1 MGSLARAAEHQQ
13 GLEFSQRNLCC
24 FRLRLTGIHP
34 ERESGTAWRLRQ
46 EQKNPSWPVCQS
58 IGKNGVFGM
67 RTALSNYAMR
77 VANGVV
83 GVVAAAVVHAVSPN
97 RAHEVF
103 WRISQAAFPL
113 FAGVYRVFRPQSRS
127 ELWRIHVLQRAL
139 SVMTRRRPGFTLK
152 VRVSGTDEIEGALHA
167 GDPLIICTAH
177 FGLTLAAARVL
188 ADLGHRPAWIVDRTD
203 TADGWHW
210 GLRQPLWILPR
221 ASDVMRTR
229 DARCR
234 TDSPSCAMS
243 ISSRLNFVRE
253 HSLTCTFRRMSFGLR
268 TAWPPICCSWHRALK
283 PTARSGSNFVSRI
296 SVGSE
301 ASRRRISAQPNSL
314 NSSRRERVGL
324 ARFESPTI
332 GAAAFLL
339 QCSFNCRRVA
349 PGSSP
354 RRQESQRGRTRL
366 YLNHAVWG

>member
-77 VANGVV
+77 VANGAV

-139 SVMTRRRPGFTLK
+139 SVMTRQRPGFTLK
-152 VRVSGTDEIEGALHA
+152 VRVSGTD
-167 GDPLIICTAH
+167 DPLIICTAH

-221 ASDVMRTR
+221 ASDVMLH
-229 DARCR
+229 AR
-234 TDSPSCAMS
+234 
-243 ISSRLNFVRE
+243 
-253 HSLTCTFRRMSFGLR
+253 
-268 TAWPPICCSWHRALK
+268 RALQDGFPVVCYVDFK
-283 PTARSGSNFVSRI
+283 PPEFCSRTFTHVHISPNVFRLAHRLAANLLFMASGLEADGTIRIEFRQPNLGRLRSLQEADLCAAEFAEFVSARTGWTC
-296 SVGSE
+296 SVRKPHNRGS
-301 ASRRRISAQPNSL
+301 
-314 NSSRRERVGL
+314 RV
-324 ARFESPTI
+324 SPPVQ
-332 GAAAFLL
+332 L
-339 QCSFNCRRVA
+339 
-349 PGSSP
+349 
-354 RRQESQRGRTRL
+354 
-366 YLNHAVWG
+366 